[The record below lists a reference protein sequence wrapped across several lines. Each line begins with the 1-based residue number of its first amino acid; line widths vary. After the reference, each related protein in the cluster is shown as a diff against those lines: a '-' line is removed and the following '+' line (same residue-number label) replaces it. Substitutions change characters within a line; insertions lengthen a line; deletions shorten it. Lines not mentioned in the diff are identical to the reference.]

1 MENKS
6 KKLKAKDFIT
16 IGIFTAILFAVEFA
30 LGMLGYIHPFIVASY
45 VIILPLASGI
55 PMMLFYT
62 KVEKFGM
69 ITIVSVLLAII
80 MFVGGMGYLG
90 APLIIISGL
99 VADFIAK
106 SGNYKSFKKT
116 VLSFGVFN
124 LWICSNYFPIL
135 VTAESYRKDL
145 IDGGFSA
152 EYANNLFAAINVK
165 TIGILV
171 VLCFDP
177 RTKLFMVFVVSLIA
191 MMSATTPVLWV
202 IRIIITLIPIV
213 LLILEKK
220 YSSAL
225 RFFLAY
231 GIALVL
237 LLFFISENSEG
248 IIASLLIGY
257 CGIVVQFMPALITAW
272 YVIRTTKIGEFMSC
286 MQKMHIPDGIAVSLA
301 VVMRF
306 FPTIKEEYS
315 SINDAMRMRGVMLG
329 GGNVLRMFEF
339 RMIPLLFSCVNIGEE
354 LSAAAITRGLGGETK
369 RSSLIELKL
378 GLADYLLMAF
388 LTAATVIFVM
398 YKYFL

>member
-1 MENKS
+1 MR
-6 KKLKAKDFIT
+6 L
-16 IGIFTAILFAVEFA
+16 
-30 LGMLGYIHPFIVASY
+30 
-45 VIILPLASGI
+45 
-55 PMMLFYT
+55 
-62 KVEKFGM
+62 
-69 ITIVSVLLAII
+69 
-80 MFVGGMGYLG
+80 
-90 APLIIISGL
+90 
-99 VADFIAK
+99 
-106 SGNYKSFKKT
+106 
-116 VLSFGVFN
+116 
-124 LWICSNYFPIL
+124 
-135 VTAESYRKDL
+135 
-145 IDGGFSA
+145 
-152 EYANNLFAAINVK
+152 
-165 TIGILV
+165 
-171 VLCFDP
+171 DP

-231 GIALVL
+231 GLALVL

-354 LSAAAITRGLGGETK
+354 LSAAAITRGLGGDVK
-369 RSSLIELKL
+369 RSSVIELKL
-378 GLADYLLMAF
+378 GIADYLIMTF
-388 LTAATVIFVM
+388 LAAATVIFVVF
-398 YKYFL
+398 KYFL

>member
-1 MENKS
+1 MR
-6 KKLKAKDFIT
+6 L
-16 IGIFTAILFAVEFA
+16 
-30 LGMLGYIHPFIVASY
+30 
-45 VIILPLASGI
+45 
-55 PMMLFYT
+55 
-62 KVEKFGM
+62 
-69 ITIVSVLLAII
+69 
-80 MFVGGMGYLG
+80 
-90 APLIIISGL
+90 
-99 VADFIAK
+99 
-106 SGNYKSFKKT
+106 
-116 VLSFGVFN
+116 
-124 LWICSNYFPIL
+124 
-135 VTAESYRKDL
+135 
-145 IDGGFSA
+145 
-152 EYANNLFAAINVK
+152 
-165 TIGILV
+165 
-171 VLCFDP
+171 DP

-354 LSAAAITRGLGGETK
+354 LSAAAITRGLGGEVK